1 MLKQFLI
8 DVRVRLAALLARR
21 AIHER
26 ADEEVQFHLSMIEQR
41 MIESGMPPEIAR
53 MQARREFG
61 NPTLIREQTA
71 DSWRYASVDS
81 LIQDVRYGL
90 RLFGRKPGFTAIVA
104 LTLALGIGA
113 NTAVF
118 SIVEAV
124 LLRPLPYRDPSR
136 LVVIYLRN
144 VHETGTSKM
153 FASLRDYRA
162 FARAHSFEQA
172 AAATWATGGR
182 LLRGYGQA
190 QDILAMPVSES
201 FFALLGV
208 EPALGR
214 TFIPGD
220 VQGGCSVVLSDRL
233 WRGPL
238 RAGMARLSAGASNS
252 TTAPAPCSE

>member
-41 MIESGMPPEIAR
+41 MIESGVPPEIAR

-81 LIQDVRYGL
+81 LIQDVHYGL

-136 LVVIYLRN
+136 LVVYLRN

-153 FASLRDYRA
+153 FASLRDYRV

-214 TFIPGD
+214 T
-220 VQGGCSVVLSDRL
+220 
-233 WRGPL
+233 
-238 RAGMARLSAGASNS
+238 
-252 TTAPAPCSE
+252 